1 MSTGAMVRMARR
13 SGEDFVYQ
21 TFDEGSRDAYQD
33 VQYEADT
40 SPPTIRGMRSDGSN
54 RTFMLPTGEQ
64 RKVDIAVLIPSPV
77 KDQNG
82 TALNITFV
90 PIQDDMTDR
99 AATLTD
105 KSGRIY
111 KIVGVGHEAETPVGA
126 MRLLCMRQ
134 AN

>member
-13 SGEDFVYQ
+13 AGENFVYQ
-21 TFDEGSRDAYQD
+21 RFDEGSRDTYQD
-33 VQYEADT
+33 VTYEAA
-40 SPPTIRGMRSDGSN
+40 SNPPTIRGIRSDGSN
-54 RTFMLPTGEQ
+54 RTFLLPSGEQ
-64 RKVDIAVLIPSPV
+64 RKVDIAVLIPTPV

-82 TALNITFV
+82 TELNVTFV
-90 PIQDDMTDR
+90 PIQDDMRDR

-105 KSGRIY
+105 ESGRIY

-134 AN
+134 SD